1 MTNDVTFDYSGAR
14 VVVTGGTSGIGHGIA
29 RGFEAAGASVTV
41 TGTRASAADYD
52 VDLDGLAYRPLVL
65 TDPAS
70 VDTLASSLERL
81 DVLVNNAGAT
91 MPAGD
96 EWAPDGFAAA
106 VELGLVGPMRL
117 ATACA
122 DLLAASELDGGG
134 SLISIASMAAYRSSA
149 FVPGYG
155 AAKAGVV
162 NLTANLA
169 RRWVDRGVRAN
180 AIAPGVIETPM
191 TAPLSAFPELGDPER
206 AHIPMGR
213 FGTVDEVVGAALFLA
228 SSAASYLTGQ
238 TVAVDGGYLTL

>member
-1 MTNDVTFDYSGAR
+1 MNEVRFDFTGAA
-14 VVVTGGTSGIGHGIA
+14 VLVTGGTSGIGHAIA
-29 RGFEAAGASVTV
+29 QGFAGAGATVTV

-52 VDLDGLAYRPLVL
+52 VDLDGVAYRQLIL

-70 VDTLASSLERL
+70 VDALAASRDRL
-81 DVLVNNAGAT
+81 DVLVSNAGAT

-96 EWAPDGFAAA
+96 EWTADGFAAA

-122 DLLAASELDGGG
+122 DLLAASGLAGGG
-134 SLISIASMAAYRSSA
+134 SLISVASMAAYRSSA

-169 RRWVDRGVRAN
+169 RRWADRGVRAN

-191 TAPLSAFPELGDPER
+191 TAPLRAIPELGDSER
-206 AHIPMGR
+206 ARIPLGR
-213 FGTVDEVVGAALFLA
+213 FGTPEEIVGVALFLA
-228 SSAASYLTGQ
+228 SSAASYLTGH
-238 TVAVDGGYLTL
+238 TVAVDGGYLTV

>member
-1 MTNDVTFDYSGAR
+1 MNEVRFDFTGTT
-14 VVVTGGTSGIGHGIA
+14 VLVTGGTSGIGHGIA
-29 RGFEAAGASVTV
+29 RGFADAGASVTV
-41 TGTRASAADYD
+41 TGTRPSEADYE
-52 VDLDGLAYRPLVL
+52 VDLTGLAHRQLVL

-70 VDTLASSLERL
+70 VDALAASLDRL
-81 DVLVNNAGAT
+81 DVLVSNAGAT

-96 EWAPDGFAAA
+96 EWTAEGFAAA

-122 DLLAASELDGGG
+122 HLLGASELVGGG
-134 SLISIASMAAYRSSA
+134 SLISVASMAAYRSSA

-155 AAKAGVV
+155 AAKAGIV

-169 RRWVDRGVRAN
+169 RRWATQGIRAN

-191 TAPLSAFPELGDPER
+191 TALLSDIPALGDPER
-206 AHIPMGR
+206 ARIPMGR

-228 SSAASYLTGQ
+228 SASASYLTGQ
-238 TVAVDGGYLTL
+238 TLAVDGGYLTV

>member
-1 MTNDVTFDYSGAR
+1 VNDARFDFTEAA
-14 VVVTGGTSGIGHGIA
+14 VLVTGGTSGIGHAIA
-29 RGFEAAGASVTV
+29 RGFAEAGASVTV
-41 TGTRASAADYD
+41 TGTRPSVADYD
-52 VDLDGLAYRPLVL
+52 VDLDGLAYQQLVL

-70 VDTLASSLERL
+70 VDALAASLDRL
-81 DVLVNNAGAT
+81 DVLVSNAGAA

-96 EWAPDGFAAA
+96 EWAADGFAAA

-122 DLLAASELDGGG
+122 DLLAQSDLVGGG
-134 SLISIASMAAYRSSA
+134 SLVSVASMAAYRSSA

-169 RRWVDRGVRAN
+169 RRWADRGVRAN

-191 TAPLSAFPELGDPER
+191 TAALSAIPELGDPER
-206 AHIPMGR
+206 ARIPLGR
-213 FGTVDEVVGAALFLA
+213 FGTPDEVVGVALFLA
-228 SSAASYLTGQ
+228 SSAASYLTGH
-238 TVAVDGGYLTL
+238 TVAVDGGYLTV

>member
-1 MTNDVTFDYSGAR
+1 MNEVRFDFTGAA
-14 VVVTGGTSGIGHGIA
+14 VLVTGGTSGIGHAIA
-29 RGFEAAGASVTV
+29 QGFAGAGATVTV

-52 VDLDGLAYRPLVL
+52 VDLDGVAYRQLIL

-70 VDTLASSLERL
+70 VDALAASLDRL
-81 DVLVNNAGAT
+81 DVLVSNAGAT

-96 EWAPDGFAAA
+96 EWTADGFAAA

-122 DLLAASELDGGG
+122 DLLAASGLAGGG
-134 SLISIASMAAYRSSA
+134 SLISVASMAAYRSSA

-169 RRWVDRGVRAN
+169 RRWADRGVRAN

-191 TAPLSAFPELGDPER
+191 TAPLRAIPELGDSER
-206 AHIPMGR
+206 ARIPLGR
-213 FGTVDEVVGAALFLA
+213 FGTPEEIVGVALFLA
-228 SSAASYLTGQ
+228 SSAASYLTGH
-238 TVAVDGGYLTL
+238 TVAVDGGYLTV

>member
-1 MTNDVTFDYSGAR
+1 MNEVRFDFTGAA
-14 VVVTGGTSGIGHGIA
+14 VLVTGGTSGIGHGIA
-29 RGFEAAGASVTV
+29 RGFAAAGATVTV
-41 TGTRASAADYD
+41 TGTRASADGYD
-52 VDLDGLAYRPLVL
+52 VDLAGLGYLQLVL
-65 TDPAS
+65 TDPGS
-70 VDTLASSLERL
+70 VDALAASLDRL

-122 DLLAASELDGGG
+122 DLLASSDLAGGG
-134 SLISIASMAAYRSSA
+134 SLVSVASMAAYRSSA

-155 AAKAGVV
+155 AAKAGIV

-169 RRWVDRGVRAN
+169 RRWADRGVRAN
-180 AIAPGVIETPM
+180 AIAPGVIDTPM

-213 FGTVDEVVGAALFLA
+213 FGAVDEVVGAALFLA

-238 TVAVDGGYLTL
+238 TIAVDGGYLTL

>member
-1 MTNDVTFDYSGAR
+1 VNEVRFDFTGAA
-14 VVVTGGTSGIGHGIA
+14 VLVTGGTSGIGHAIA
-29 RGFEAAGASVTV
+29 QGFAEAGATVTV

-52 VDLDGLAYRPLVL
+52 VDLDAVAYRQLVL

-70 VDTLASSLERL
+70 VDALAASLDRL
-81 DVLVNNAGAT
+81 DVLVSNAGAT

-96 EWAPDGFAAA
+96 EWTADGFAAA

-122 DLLAASELDGGG
+122 DLLAQSDLTGGG
-134 SLISIASMAAYRSSA
+134 SLISVASMAAYRSSA

-169 RRWVDRGVRAN
+169 RRWADRGVRAN

-191 TAPLSAFPELGDPER
+191 TAPLSAIPELGDPER
-206 AHIPMGR
+206 ARIPLGR
-213 FGTVDEVVGAALFLA
+213 FGTPEEIVGVALFLA
-228 SSAASYLTGQ
+228 SSAASYLTGH
-238 TVAVDGGYLTL
+238 TVAVDGGYLTV

>member
-1 MTNDVTFDYSGAR
+1 MNEVRFDFSGAA
-14 VVVTGGTSGIGHGIA
+14 VLVTGGTSGIGHGIA
-29 RGFEAAGASVTV
+29 RGFAAAGAEVIV
-41 TGTRASAADYD
+41 TGTRRAAADYD
-52 VDLDGLAYRPLVL
+52 VDLEGLAYRQLVL

-70 VDTLASSLERL
+70 VDALVGSLDRL
-81 DVLVNNAGAT
+81 DVLVSNAGAT

-96 EWAPDGFAAA
+96 EWTGDGFAAA

-122 DLLAASELDGGG
+122 DLLAASEVAGGG
-134 SLISIASMAAYRSSA
+134 SLLSVASMAAYRSSA

-169 RRWVDRGVRAN
+169 RRWADRGVRAN

-191 TAPLSAFPELGDPER
+191 TAALSAFPELGDPER
-206 AHIPMGR
+206 ARIPLAR
-213 FGTVDEVVGAALFLA
+213 FGTVDEIVGVALFLA
-228 SSAASYLTGQ
+228 SEAAGYLTGQ
-238 TVAVDGGYLTL
+238 TIAVDGGYLTI

>member
-1 MTNDVTFDYSGAR
+1 MNEVRFDFTGAA
-14 VVVTGGTSGIGHGIA
+14 VLVTGGTSGIGHAIA
-29 RGFEAAGASVTV
+29 QGFAAAGATVTV
-41 TGTRASAADYD
+41 TGTRAGAAGYD
-52 VDLDGLAYRPLVL
+52 VDLEGVAYRQLVL

-70 VDTLASSLERL
+70 VDALAASLDRL
-81 DVLVNNAGAT
+81 DVLVSNAGAT

-96 EWAPDGFAAA
+96 EWTADGFAAA

-122 DLLAASELDGGG
+122 DLLAQSDLTGGG
-134 SLISIASMAAYRSSA
+134 SLISVASMAAYRSSA

-169 RRWVDRGVRAN
+169 RRWADRGVRAN

-191 TAPLSAFPELGDPER
+191 TAPLSAIPELGDPER
-206 AHIPMGR
+206 ARIPLGR
-213 FGTVDEVVGAALFLA
+213 FGTPEEIVGVALFLA
-228 SSAASYLTGQ
+228 SSAASYLTGH
-238 TVAVDGGYLTL
+238 TVAVDGGYLTV